1 MGVCLCRAIPSIEAF
16 NREPIRVIMVL
27 RVNLTFY
34 DVIIV
39 FSTLFATIHYLA
51 DYSQVEDLPCV
62 EIDSLGDEI
71 FDLQQALIVLKVFR
85 VH

>member
-1 MGVCLCRAIPSIEAF
+1 
-16 NREPIRVIMVL
+16 MVL
-27 RVNLTFY
+27 RVNLTFD

-39 FSTLFATIHYLA
+39 FSTLFATIYYLA

-85 VH
+85 VRQVSLNDRLDRDRSGL